1 MSNTIF
7 ELKDG
12 RTITIDFTNIDDLTK
27 VERSDWVEISQ
38 QLKEWFIV
46 AKESLAKD
54 MEKYGDLT
62 YKDYIFITN
71 STYEELKN
79 CNFEK
84 IRMDG
89 RDCQCRELRGF
100 RYASLHPKITS
111 DRLEPTY
118 FISYKNLELYEI
130 SNKQFNELTRFFN
143 KQMSEK
149 SKILIKND
157 WPEINEILKNE
168 GK

>member
-79 CNFEK
+79 CNLEK
-84 IRMDG
+84 
-89 RDCQCRELRGF
+89 E
-100 RYASLHPKITS
+100 
-111 DRLEPTY
+111 
-118 FISYKNLELYEI
+118 
-130 SNKQFNELTRFFN
+130 
-143 KQMSEK
+143 
-149 SKILIKND
+149 
-157 WPEINEILKNE
+157 
-168 GK
+168 